1 MRQFQFGSARTM
13 SPPAK
18 FAAIAFGI
26 VLLLPILA
34 LLLIA
39 GAFAASVFILLLIFG
54 KIRKVF
60 TPSTQKDDS
69 EGRKNVRVKR

>member
-1 MRQFQFGSARTM
+1 MRQFQFGSVRTM

-26 VLLLPILA
+26 VLFIPILA
-34 LLLIA
+34 LLLVAGVIA
-39 GAFAASVFILLLIFG
+39 GCVFILLLFIG
-54 KIRKVF
+54 KVRGLF
-60 TPSTQKDDS
+60 TPRTQKDES